1 MVKDVIQH
9 EKESAGKH
17 RKIEN
22 FQAQLPGSF
31 AQNEFRLENL
41 NYQDTCKLFCSQESQ
56 SIGLPRGVC
65 TALVYVAS

>member
-9 EKESAGKH
+9 EKESTGKH

-31 AQNEFRLENL
+31 AQNAVHLENL
-41 NYQDTCKLFCSQESQ
+41 NY
-56 SIGLPRGVC
+56 
-65 TALVYVAS
+65 